1 MPCPETAAVALARAE
16 ETKKGFVVRAVTELL
31 PDKDLTAI
39 GRHLADSDVQRRTR
53 CMTRCWKPPRA
64 TPCSNRCADA
74 AAPGPIAVSAPGA

>member
-53 CMTRCWKPPRA
+53 CWKPPRA